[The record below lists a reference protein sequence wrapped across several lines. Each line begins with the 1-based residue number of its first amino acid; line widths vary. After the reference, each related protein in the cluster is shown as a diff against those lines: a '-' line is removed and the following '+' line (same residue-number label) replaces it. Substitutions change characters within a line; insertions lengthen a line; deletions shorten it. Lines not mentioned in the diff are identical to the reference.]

1 MRYPGG
7 YRTCALR
14 VRCAVAHGR
23 RHRDHTARLYLTTV
37 APFRATPHR
46 RSERLDPR
54 CERSSAC
61 YRERGS
67 SALRGRSADIRRP
80 FAYIL
85 TGITKRLI
93 DIDDRALHD
102 AQARLGT
109 ATIKDT
115 VNEALRIA
123 ADQRRRAIADA
134 LDVLARA
141 DLSDRDLAWR

>member
-1 MRYPGG
+1 M
-7 YRTCALR
+7 
-14 VRCAVAHGR
+14 
-23 RHRDHTARLYLTTV
+23 
-37 APFRATPHR
+37 
-46 RSERLDPR
+46 
-54 CERSSAC
+54 
-61 YRERGS
+61 
-67 SALRGRSADIRRP
+67 
-80 FAYIL
+80 
-85 TGITKRLI
+85 TKRLI

-123 ADQRRRAIADA
+123 ADQRRQAIADA